1 MIERKPS
8 IFGGIFVQRSAGLGA
23 KGGHA
28 YYIVWTRCSMGS
40 MNGSHALS
48 TEEVRACPLCGS
60 ADKEVLFMGLRD
72 RFFGVPGEWA
82 YKRCRRCTLIFL
94 DPRPAREDIGKAYT
108 VYSTHALVAL
118 PDNLPRRLRSYVR
131 GGYLANKFGYGT
143 GANRLQRLA
152 GWLAYLHPGQR
163 EYMNGSIMYL
173 PACHRGRVLD
183 VGCGAGEA
191 LDELRRLGWEVEG
204 VDPDPEAAANAVRN
218 RGLKVRVGTLE
229 DQTYP
234 PDHFD
239 AVVSLLRE
247 CRRVLRPGSLLV
259 VATPN
264 TESVGSGHFGP
275 DWRVLEPPRHL
286 TLFSRKTLSQ
296 AARAADLS
304 LLELRT
310 TVRGADGVFT
320 ESRELRA
327 VRSAGE
333 SLIKHKHAPV
343 LERLKGHAYQYVV
356 SMALWA
362 LPNAGEELLMVAT
375 K

>member
-1 MIERKPS
+1 MD
-8 IFGGIFVQRSAGLGA
+8 
-23 KGGHA
+23 
-28 YYIVWTRCSMGS
+28 GS
-40 MNGSHALS
+40 YALS
-48 TEEVRACPLCGS
+48 TEDVRACPLCGS
-60 ADKEVLFMGLRD
+60 ADKEVLFTGLRD
-72 RFFGVPGEWA
+72 RFFGVPGEWT
-82 YKRCRRCTLIFL
+82 YKRCRRCTLVFL
-94 DPRPAREDIGKAYT
+94 DPRPTREDIGKAYA

-131 GGYLANKFGYGT
+131 GGYLTNKFGYGT
-143 GANRLQRLA
+143 GVDRLQRLA

-173 PACHRGRVLD
+173 PASHRGRVLD

-204 VDPDPEAAANAVRN
+204 VDPDPEAVANAVRN
-218 RGLKVRVGTLE
+218 RGLKVRVGTLK
-229 DQTYP
+229 DQGYP

-239 AVVSLLRE
+239 AVVLSHTIEHVHDPVSLLKE
-247 CRRVLRPGSLLV
+247 CRHVLRPGSLLV

-264 TESVGSGHFGP
+264 TESMGSGYFGP

-296 AARAADLS
+296 AARAAGLS

-310 TVRGADGVFT
+310 TVRGANGVFT

-327 VRSAGE
+327 VRTASE
-333 SLIKHKHAPV
+333 SLIRQKPAPV

-356 SMALWA
+356 STALWA
-362 LPNAGEELLMVAT
+362 IPDAGEELLMVAT

>member
-1 MIERKPS
+1 
-8 IFGGIFVQRSAGLGA
+8 
-23 KGGHA
+23 
-28 YYIVWTRCSMGS
+28 

-48 TEEVRACPLCGS
+48 TEVVRACPLCGS
-60 ADKEVLFMGLRD
+60 ADKEVLFTGLRD
-72 RFFGVPGEWA
+72 RFFGVPGEWT
-82 YKRCRRCTLIFL
+82 YKRCRRCTLVFL
-94 DPRPAREDIGKAYT
+94 DPRPTREDIGKAYA

-143 GANRLQRLA
+143 GVDRLQRLA

-173 PACHRGRVLD
+173 PASRRGRVLD

-204 VDPDPEAAANAVRN
+204 VDPDPEAVANAVRN

-229 DQTYP
+229 DQSYP
-234 PDHFD
+234 RDHFD
-239 AVVSLLRE
+239 AVVLSHTIEHVHDPVSLLRE
-247 CRRVLRPGSLLV
+247 CRRVMRPGGLLV

-264 TESVGSGHFGP
+264 TESMGSGHFGP

-286 TLFSRKTLSQ
+286 MLFSRKTLSQ
-296 AARAADLS
+296 AARAAGLS

-333 SLIKHKHAPV
+333 SLIKQKPAPV

-356 SMALWA
+356 SIALWA
-362 LPNAGEELLMVAT
+362 IPNAGEELLMVAT